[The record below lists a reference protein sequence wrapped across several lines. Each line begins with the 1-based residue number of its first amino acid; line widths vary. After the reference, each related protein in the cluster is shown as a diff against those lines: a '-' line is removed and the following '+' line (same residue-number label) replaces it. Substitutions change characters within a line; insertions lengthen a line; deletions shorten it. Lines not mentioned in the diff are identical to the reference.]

1 MENITD
7 KRDRI
12 LEVAKDLILS
22 KGYTKTSISEITKRC
37 NFSKGS
43 FYSYFSSKEEML
55 SAIIDEFSNVVRV
68 LLVECEIN
76 SNSFDEFIERY
87 IKRKLTLSEKELE
100 LGAIYFNLIS
110 NIENI
115 DNKNV
120 NKLGELSQ
128 ISYESLERSLKK
140 YKNKLSIKENEI
152 KIVSL
157 MIIGIEREL
166 MFFNAIECNEDSVKA
181 KTPKELKETL
191 QTEKIKK
198 DTDFIIERI
207 KKMIK

>member
-22 KGYTKTSISEITKRC
+22 KGYTKTSINEITKRC

-166 MFFNAIECNEDSVKA
+166 MYFNAIEYNEDSVKA

-198 DTDFIIERI
+198 DMDFIIERI